1 MNGMQGDDTR
11 GGVSRAASDQTRGAA
26 SGSTGGETRDRSH
39 TAGSRAPWPFPEL
52 APAVHGGVD
61 EGELRS
67 QGIDPAA
74 IVDFSS
80 NQSPLGAAPSART
93 AAAGAVLDAYPDR
106 SAEGLVA
113 ALAER
118 HGVAAEQ
125 VVAGN
130 GSTELIRLIAQITLL
145 PDDVALSLAPSF
157 GEYEVGT
164 RLARARFEEVR
175 LEPAADASTSSG
187 RSFVYDHER
196 FAAAVAHLRP
206 RLCWI
211 CSPNNPTGAVVP
223 PDHLERSLRDFPDTL
238 FVLDEAYCDLLSGA
252 QWTSATLDLGNLLVL
267 RSMTKLWGLAG
278 LRLGYAIAN
287 AGVADAL
294 RRAKPPWNVNAC
306 AQAAGLAVLR
316 EDDRHADAVDLL
328 RRGRDELARE
338 IAALGFPVFGS
349 AAGFFLI
356 EVGDPAAARRALL
369 EYGCL
374 IRDCTSFGLPDHV
387 RVSPR
392 HPEQNRRLI
401 EGFAAL
407 AAPMRDGATA

>member
-1 MNGMQGDDTR
+1 MQSDDRR
-11 GGVSRAASDQTRGAA
+11 GRVSRDLGGQTRGAA
-26 SGSTGGETRDRSH
+26 SGGSGGETRDGGH
-39 TAGSRAPWPFPEL
+39 QAGSRARWPFPEP

-80 NQSPLGAAPSART
+80 NQSPLGAAPSARA

-106 SAEGLVA
+106 NAEGLVA

-118 HGVAAEQ
+118 HGVTAVQ

-130 GSTELIRLIAQITLL
+130 GSTELIRLIAQIALL

-175 LEPAADASTSSG
+175 LEPAHDASTSSG
-187 RSFVYDHER
+187 RRFVYDHQR
-196 FAAAVAHLRP
+196 FAAAVARLRP

-211 CSPNNPTGAVVP
+211 CSPNNPTGAVLP
-223 PDHLERSLRDFPDTL
+223 PDDLERSLRDFPDTL
-238 FVLDEAYCDLLSGA
+238 FVLDEAYCDLLSDA
-252 QWTSATLDLGNLLVL
+252 QWTPATLDLGNLLVL

-287 AGVADAL
+287 VAVADAL

-306 AQAAGLAVLR
+306 AQAAGLAVLC

-328 RRGRDELARE
+328 RRGRDELAAA
-338 IAALGFPVFGS
+338 IAALGFPVSGS

-356 EVGDPAAARRALL
+356 EVGDSAAARRVLL
-369 EYGCL
+369 AHGCL
-374 IRDCTSFGLPDHV
+374 IRDCTSFGLPHHV

-407 AAPMRDGATA
+407 AGSMRDGGTS